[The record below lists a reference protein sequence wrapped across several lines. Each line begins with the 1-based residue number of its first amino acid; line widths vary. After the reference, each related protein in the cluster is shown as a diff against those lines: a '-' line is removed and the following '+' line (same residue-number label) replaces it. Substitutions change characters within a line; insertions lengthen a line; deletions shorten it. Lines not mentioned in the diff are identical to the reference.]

1 MSDQQN
7 HHPNQQENGAH
18 GADNEEELEYLPED
32 YDGPQE
38 VFLDDADIAE
48 LQAQMDEEGDVPMDE
63 DDDEDDVV
71 DMTGDD
77 NDHDREEEMLADT
90 SLRSFHAHNKP
101 IFSIST
107 HPTCPVLAVS
117 GAEDDNGYLWRLD
130 TGEEVAKLSGHT
142 DSVITT
148 GWSADGEMV
157 ATGGMDGRVRVWRR
171 VKPSQ
176 PGQWEW
182 SRWEF
187 LTVLEGMDEISVR
200 DGDPSKDNC

>member
-1 MSDQQN
+1 MSDHQ
-7 HHPNQQENGAH
+7 HHQPNQHENGQN
-18 GADNEEELEYLPED
+18 GEEEELEYLPED

-48 LQAQMDEEGDVPMDE
+48 LQAQMDEEGDVPMSE
-63 DDDEDDVV
+63 DDDDPDVV

-77 NDHDREEEMLADT
+77 NDDQEMLADT

-130 TGEEVAKLSGHT
+130 TGQEIAKLSGHT

-200 DGDPSKDNC
+200 PAVPVK